1 MKLGARNITDLRNGS
16 RLTPNDSNNRRHN
29 EFSDPRRQQT
39 QQQHSRSL
47 GNLGMTTLACPTNQ
61 NTNVNWDQN
70 QSMISCNGASATQN
84 NFIVSLSFKHNLIS
98 FKRKVI

>member
-1 MKLGARNITDLRNGS
+1 MRNGS

-47 GNLGMTTLACPTNQ
+47 GNLGVTTLACPTNQ
-61 NTNVNWDQN
+61 NTNVTWDQN
-70 QSMISCNGASATQN
+70 QSMVSCNGAPSSQN
-84 NFIVSLSFKHNLIS
+84 NFIVSFILRIQFKENE
-98 FKRKVI
+98 KGN